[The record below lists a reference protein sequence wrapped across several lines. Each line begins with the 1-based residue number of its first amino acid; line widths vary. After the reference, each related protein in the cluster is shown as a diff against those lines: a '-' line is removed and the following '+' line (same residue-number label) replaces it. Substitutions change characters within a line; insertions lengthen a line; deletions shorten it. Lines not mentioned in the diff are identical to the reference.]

1 LSMAITAW
9 AAKFVTSFDMLA
21 CERPDLLA
29 IDVDCADQLIVLKH
43 WHGDYRPIASEVDGD
58 DYIWITLDVG
68 LRCLDVGDVG
78 HLLCDGETTQSTVRR
93 GPNWLALSCL
103 DKRGRGVVERLG
115 AEGVSVVQVERAE
128 LGLAD
133 ARGVLQHG
141 LEHRLQLAGRAAD
154 YAQHLRR
161 RCLLLQ
167 RFAQIIGAPAQFIEQ
182 PGVLD

>member
-1 LSMAITAW
+1 
-9 AAKFVTSFDMLA
+9 MLA

-29 IDVDCADQLIVLKH
+29 IDVDCTDQLIVLKH
-43 WHGDYRPIASEVDGD
+43 WHGDYRPIASEVDGG

-78 HLLCDGETTQSTVRR
+78 HLLCDGETTQGTVWR

-115 AEGVSVVQVERAE
+115 AEGVSVVQIERAK
-128 LGLAD
+128 LGLAEP
-133 ARGVLQHG
+133 RRVRQHG
-141 LEHRLQLAGRAAD
+141 LEHRLQVAGRAAD
-154 YAQHLRR
+154 NLQYFRG

-167 RFAQIIGAPAQFIEQ
+167 RLSSLPTCLGKLP
-182 PGVLD
+182 PCLVSVTL